1 MPLFYSISN
10 DQVAF
15 DTSDRSNYCLVRGAV
30 IFLFS
35 IFDNF
40 AIAGIFV
47 LLLLPNKEGKFFKI
61 FFFSFTFSKHEFIIF
76 QVCIAPLIR

>member
-61 FFFSFTFSKHEFIIF
+61 FFFPLHFQNMNLSFFKFVLH
-76 QVCIAPLIR
+76 L